1 MAFFENLGKKISDV
15 SQTTVQKTK
24 DLAEIGK
31 LNSMISDAEKK
42 INESYLQ
49 IGKKYLEEFGET
61 PGESY
66 AEYVNTI
73 KEATDKIA
81 EYKKNIDNL
90 KGVVKCPNCGS
101 AVDANS
107 AFCAACGSPMPK
119 PEPVQEEGAFQFCT
133 GCGAKIAV
141 GTKFC
146 PSCGKAV
153 PSPEPVVEAEATVV
167 EEQPVVDVQPV
178 SEATAS
184 EEQPTS
190 EN

>member
-31 LNSMISDAEKK
+31 LIYMISDAEKK
-42 INESYLQ
+42 INEAYLQ
-49 IGKKYLEEFGET
+49 IGKKYLEEFGEN

-73 KEATDKIA
+73 KEATDCIA

-101 AVDANS
+101 SVDANS
-107 AFCAACGSPMPK
+107 AFCAACGSPLPK
-119 PEPVQEEGAFQFCT
+119 PEPVQSEAAFKFCT
-133 GCGAKIAV
+133 GCGAKIDID
-141 GTKFC
+141 TKFC

-153 PSPEPVVEAEATVV
+153 SNPEPVAEAEATIV
-167 EEQPVVDVQPV
+167 EEQPV
-178 SEATAS
+178 
-184 EEQPTS
+184 S
-190 EN
+190 ENTVVEDQQTPEN